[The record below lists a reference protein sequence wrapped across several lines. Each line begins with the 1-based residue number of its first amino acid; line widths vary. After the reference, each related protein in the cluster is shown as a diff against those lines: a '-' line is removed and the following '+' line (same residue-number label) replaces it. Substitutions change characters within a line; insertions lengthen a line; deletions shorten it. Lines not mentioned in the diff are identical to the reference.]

1 MQKLSQRNTCTPTDA
16 QPVCCN
22 CDSELNREE
31 ILSDQNLKTCDNSSE
46 VDQAQ
51 HTERSLQ
58 PKVYVLNCRGK
69 PLMPCSYAKSKR
81 MVRKGAAKVIKR
93 SPFTIQLNF
102 DCENKVQDVTL
113 GIDTGYSNIG
123 FSAVSE
129 KDELI
134 SGEVILE
141 NGMTKRIQDKAMYR
155 RNRRNRLWYRE
166 PRWKNRSA
174 NKKEGWLP
182 PSTLRRFKTHI
193 SLIKKIKKLLP
204 ISKIRIEIANFDIQK
219 IENPDI
225 EGTGYQ
231 QGSMYQYRNRIAYLI
246 TREKG
251 KCQYCDKEYK
261 KGDGWRLHH
270 IWGKLK
276 NRPQDWALVHES
288 CHKKLHAK
296 HEEYVL
302 QQKKSNSY
310 KDSTFMNI
318 IRKRFIG
325 LFEITYGNIT
335 FQNRCDLDLEKSHVN
350 DAFVIAGG
358 ANQKRC
364 SQFKIEQKR
373 KNNRCLQ
380 LNRKGFKPSIRRQR
394 YSLQPKD
401 LVKINGEIYEVKGI
415 HSYGAQVK
423 LKNSFGNII
432 NKSVKKLDEWK
443 FHQKT
448 LIWRTV

>member
-1 MQKLSQRNTCTPTDA
+1 MQKLEERNTYTPLNAT
-16 QPVCCN
+16 QVQCN
-22 CDSELNREE
+22 CDLQLNRDENPGVV
-31 ILSDQNLKTCDNSSE
+31 DLKTSSNNP
-46 VDQAQ
+46 DGYPRLTNKQG
-51 HTERSLQ
+51 LQ
-58 PKVYVLNCRGK
+58 PKVFVLNLEGQ
-69 PLMPCSYAKSKR
+69 PIMPTKSSR
-81 MVRKGAAKVIKR
+81 ARKMLEKGRATVVKR

-182 PSTLRRFKTHI
+182 PSIERRFNAHLRI
-193 SLIKKIKKLLP
+193 IEQIKSILP
-204 ISKIRIEIANFDIQK
+204 ISNVTVEVGKFDIQK
-219 IENPDI
+219 LENPDI
-225 EGTGYQ
+225 QGKEYQ

-246 TREKG
+246 AREKG
-251 KCQYCDKEYK
+251 KCQYCGKEYK
-261 KGDGWRLHH
+261 KGGSWRLHH
-270 IWGKLK
+270 IWGKQK
-276 NRPQDWALVHES
+276 DRSKDWALVHES
-288 CHKKLHAK
+288 CHKKLHK
-296 HEEYVL
+296 KNEEYLL
-302 QQKKSNSY
+302 QKQKCKSY
-310 KDSTFMNI
+310 KDSTFMSI

-325 LFEITYGNIT
+325 MFDTTYGYVT

-415 HSYGAQVK
+415 HSYGARVK